1 MVMVCCILMK
11 LSLYVPLNV
20 QTQRWAWIKL
30 ATDNFSTVKNLRN
43 TCDCA
48 PLSWPRVCV
57 QQDREG

>member
-1 MVMVCCILMK
+1 MK